1 MTTMHHPRSTL
12 HALTPMG
19 LDTPDV
25 ESLTS
30 YVCRLAYSH
39 GMTSQ
44 KLVDW
49 VLGHFEHSVCD
60 KYGWHQRNLSSM
72 SAESEQW
79 AAWLSELTGVASLD
93 RLTLAPLR
101 HLLGSPGLAPKSDRW
116 CPCCF
121 AEDKQRGEEPYL
133 RLAWD
138 IAPVDAC
145 LRHTVQLTSIC
156 PHCQRRNVRNRVAIA
171 VPGYCTA
178 CGGFLGEEAT
188 EPAVPESL
196 WAARQVGKMLAHRPQ
211 VGSEG
216 VVPLLETVI
225 ERMAEGKIATFASRY
240 GFSKSGV
247 WYWLRKGGL
256 PSIKAWLTMAL
267 HGGIGLD
274 KLFSGEVDD
283 WVMPQEPVQLSIALP
298 ESPRAGIQS
307 RELDWGGIRASL
319 RSMLALPMPIS
330 INEAGERV
338 GVGRKHLYLR
348 ANAEARAT
356 ADRHRRYRAGTKQ
369 QRDDQLRAKIGE
381 LLDER
386 LAAGYEGIS
395 ARDIWALLDAEAQ
408 SVSGIFN
415 HISAVL
421 SSRHR

>member
-19 LDTPDV
+19 LDTPGV
-25 ESLTS
+25 ESLSS
-30 YVCRLAYSH
+30 YVCRLAHSH

-49 VLGHFEHSVCD
+49 VLAHFEHTVCE

-79 AAWLSELTGVASLD
+79 AAWLSELTGVPALD
-93 RLTLAPLR
+93 RLTLAPYR
-101 HLLGSPGLAPKSDRW
+101 HLLGTPGLAPRSDRW
-116 CPCCF
+116 CSCCF
-121 AEDKQRGEEPYL
+121 AEDKQRGEVPYL

-138 IAPVDAC
+138 IAPVEAC
-145 LRHTVQLTSIC
+145 LRHKVYLTSVC
-156 PHCQRRNVRNRVAIA
+156 PHCQRSNVRNRAAIV

-178 CGGFLGEEAT
+178 CGGFLGDGVT
-188 EPAVPESL
+188 ESAIPESL
-196 WAARQVGKMLAHRPQ
+196 WMARQVGKMLAHRPQ
-211 VGSEG
+211 VGTEG

-225 ERMAEGKIATFASRY
+225 ACMAEGKIATFASRY

-247 WYWLRKGGL
+247 WHWLRKGGL
-256 PSIKAWLTMAL
+256 PGIKAWLTIAL

-274 KLFSGEVDD
+274 QLFAGEVEN
-283 WVMPQEPVQLSIALP
+283 WEMPHQPLQLSIALP

-307 RELDWGGIRASL
+307 RELDWEGIRASL
-319 RSMLALPMPIS
+319 REMLALPTPIS

-348 ANAEARAT
+348 ANAEARAV
-356 ADRHRRYRAGTKQ
+356 ADRHRRHRAATKQ
-369 QRDDQLRAKIGE
+369 QRDDQLRAKIE
-381 LLDER
+381 ALLDER

-395 ARDIWALLDAEAQ
+395 ARDIWAQLDAEAQ
-408 SVSGIFN
+408 SVCGIFN

-421 SSRHR
+421 SSRYC